1 MREAFGEQFQ
11 IPDGY
16 LNTAATGVP
25 PLRAGRRVAKAVEDW
40 YTAAQPNASFDD
52 EVDASRA
59 AFAALTGTDPDRV
72 AIGSAVSHLIGMV
85 AAALPD
91 NSRVL
96 AVRGE
101 FGSVVRPFVAQADR
115 GITLTEVDLDDLAT
129 HVPGH
134 DLVTVAVTQSID
146 GRTVDLAALRAAAE
160 STGARVLLDVSQ
172 AAGWQPLS
180 LGWADWVVGV
190 SHKWLLSPNGAC
202 WLACSER
209 GLIEARPHAASWY
222 AAADRWQSLYGA
234 EPVLAAGAR
243 GLDTSPIWH
252 AHLGAVESLNWLS
265 TLDLAEVREHCVGLA
280 DLLLERLGRAPADS
294 AIVAM
299 DLPEGAG
306 RIAEAGVAAS
316 VRAGRVRLS
325 FHLYNTEDD
334 VHQVVRA
341 LGR

>member
-25 PLRAGRRVAKAVEDW
+25 PLRTGRQVAAAVEDW
-40 YTAAQPNASFDD
+40 YTAAHPNASFDD
-52 EVDASRA
+52 EVETARA
-59 AFAALTGTDPDRV
+59 AFAALTGTDPGRV
-72 AIGSAVSHLIGMV
+72 AIGSAVSHLIGMI
-85 AAALPD
+85 AAALPAGA
-91 NSRVL
+91 RVL
-96 AVRGE
+96 AVRDE
-101 FGSVVRPFVAQADR
+101 FGSVVRPFVTQADR
-115 GITLTEVDLDDLAT
+115 GITVTEVDFDDLAA

-134 DLVTVAVTQSID
+134 DLVTVAVTQSLD

-209 GLIEARPHAASWY
+209 GLAEVRPHAASWY
-222 AAADRWQSLYGA
+222 AAADRWQNLYGA
-234 EPVLAAGAR
+234 GPAPADGAR

-252 AHLGAVESLNWLS
+252 AHIGAAASLTWLAS
-265 TLDLAEVREHCVGLA
+265 LDLAEVRDHCVGLA
-280 DLLLERLGRAPADS
+280 DLLSERLGREPAGS

-316 VRAGRVRLS
+316 VRGGRVRLS

-334 VHQVVRA
+334 VLQVVRA